1 MLHTNMIN
9 YIYKMAFNVFFSF
22 NFRLVIETSC
32 QLVIFDIYVANYQN
46 IVIFQDGK
54 MEKTV
59 NRQGFRWMLK
69 HQIQGT

>member
-46 IVIFQDGK
+46 IVIFQDRK

>member
-69 HQIQGT
+69 LQIQGT